1 MGLVINI
8 KDLSFSYNGEKNI
21 LDSLTLSIKEGVV
34 YSLLGING
42 AGKTTLLKC
51 LNGDLPSNIDVISF
65 SDQMLYIHD
74 EMQFY
79 NYLTGDEF
87 VKLILNFKNIELD
100 EERYSKLLSQLLMK
114 EKIQETVSS
123 YSFGMKHKLILII
136 AFLLKYKYILMDE
149 PFTSLDVLAADTMI
163 KVVKEY
169 VKENNTVIISTH
181 MIDIAQEI
189 SDKILFLNNGKI
201 KEYDNNFTSSKE
213 IKEMLLTNY

>member
-1 MGLVINI
+1 VVNI
-8 KDLSFSYNGEKNI
+8 KNLTFSYSGEKNT
-21 LDSLTLSIKEGVV
+21 LDNLSLDIQEGVV

-42 AGKTTLLKC
+42 AGKTTLFKC
-51 LNGDLPSNIDVISF
+51 LNGDLPSNIDVTSF
-65 SDQMLYIHD
+65 SEQMLYIHD

-87 VKLILNFKNIELD
+87 VKVILNFKNIELD
-100 EERYSKLLSQLLMK
+100 EGMYNKLLEQLMMK
-114 EKIQETVSS
+114 EKIKETISA

-163 KVVKEY
+163 KVVREY
-169 VKENNTVIISTH
+169 VKGNNAVIISTH

-201 KEYDNNFTSSKE
+201 KEYDNNFTNSKE
-213 IKEMLLTNY
+213 IKEMLLANY